1 MCIGIQMVW
10 LNIASPGSKGN
21 TFQHRIYRISH
32 MTPINI
38 NGRYQGIPHVLSCKC
53 NPSACWRDI
62 SSIYRPSGSYCHA
75 SAWKVSCPNNVSIE
89 TDGLSVL
96 LTLPF
101 ALEPPSELLKMEIP
115 GPHFRNSTLVSLRQ
129 GPGTFIF
136 STPKVILS
144 LLTFDYSFDY
154 KTANVSLISLFS
166 GLNVIKYVRNWPQF
180 GNCVFLL
187 PPFPLTK
194 K

>member
-1 MCIGIQMVW
+1 MCV
-10 LNIASPGSKGN
+10 
-21 TFQHRIYRISH
+21 
-32 MTPINI
+32 
-38 NGRYQGIPHVLSCKC
+38 
-53 NPSACWRDI
+53 
-62 SSIYRPSGSYCHA
+62 
-75 SAWKVSCPNNVSIE
+75 E

-96 LTLPF
+96 LTLQF

-144 LLTFDYSFDY
+144 LLTFDYLFDY

-166 GLNVIKYVRNWPQF
+166 ELNVIKYVRN
-180 GNCVFLL
+180 
-187 PPFPLTK
+187 
-194 K
+194 